1 MMKNVLIVSV
11 PPFQYRAPLFVDHVS
26 CQSCRAG
33 TVLCHS
39 HHFRGFD
46 GHLDKPQSHNPYF
59 CWRRSCLS
67 IENDPTI
74 FLGVVLGHFFHAWKA
89 GGREIIQLNDCGLR
103 VDHVQTSGVLSK
115 YIHLYAVYSIKS
127 KRTEL
132 HQVFLSSNTPYCQKF
147 KVECLDF
154 NEKTEDSLDRT
165 SVPHR
170 DAQDFVCHGCYTG
183 KGEWVGRFSDTFW
196 VSSCGQVQTA
206 LVWWQNTTSSYL
218 TKLWSKR
225 FYILIINYT
234 SILLVTSCFYL
245 YVTPAAVGLSKSK
258 ASTLWLD
265 AFWCGHLHCWPRCT
279 SRGNIT
285 GSFLRAD
292 QSSPQGTS
300 EMHGN
305 S

>member
-1 MMKNVLIVSV
+1 MKKLKTVSIGH
-11 PPFQYRAPLFVDHVS
+11 PFHIEMLRTLSAMAAIWAKASGWGVS
-26 CQSCRAG
+26 PRLSESQAA
-33 TVLCHS
+33 
-39 HHFRGFD
+39 
-46 GHLDKPQSHNPYF
+46 DKCKQP
-59 CWRRSCLS
+59 WR
-67 IENDPTI
+67 I
-74 FLGVVLGHFFHAWKA
+74 
-89 GGREIIQLNDCGLR
+89 
-103 VDHVQTSGVLSK
+103 
-115 YIHLYAVYSIKS
+115 
-127 KRTEL
+127 
-132 HQVFLSSNTPYCQKF
+132 
-147 KVECLDF
+147 
-154 NEKTEDSLDRT
+154 
-165 SVPHR
+165 
-170 DAQDFVCHGCYTG
+170 
-183 KGEWVGRFSDTFW
+183 
-196 VSSCGQVQTA
+196 

-225 FYILIINYT
+225 FYILIIHDT

>member
-1 MMKNVLIVSV
+1 MKNVLIVSV
-11 PPFQYRAPLFVDHVS
+11 PPFQYRVPLFVDGSWCMWDARVVALERS
-26 CQSCRAG
+26 FVTIQTAP
-33 TVLCHS
+33 
-39 HHFRGFD
+39 
-46 GHLDKPQSHNPYF
+46 KM
-59 CWRRSCLS
+59 RRSCLS

-115 YIHLYAVYSIKS
+115 YIHVYAVYSIKS

-132 HQVFLSSNTPYCQKF
+132 HQVFLSFKTPYCQKF

-170 DAQDFVCHGCYTG
+170 DAQDFVCHGCYMG

-206 LVWWQNTTSSYL
+206 LKNPGLMTEY
-218 TKLWSKR
+218 R
-225 FYILIINYT
+225 
-234 SILLVTSCFYL
+234 ILLL
-245 YVTPAAVGLSKSK
+245 NK
-258 ASTLWLD
+258 TL
-265 AFWCGHLHCWPRCT
+265 
-279 SRGNIT
+279 I
-285 GSFLRAD
+285 
-292 QSSPQGTS
+292 
-300 EMHGN
+300 
-305 S
+305 